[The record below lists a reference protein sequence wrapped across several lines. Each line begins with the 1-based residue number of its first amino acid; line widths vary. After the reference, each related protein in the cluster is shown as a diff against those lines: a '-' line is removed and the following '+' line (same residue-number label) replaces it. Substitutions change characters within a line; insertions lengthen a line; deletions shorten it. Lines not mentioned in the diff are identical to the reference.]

1 MLEKG
6 WDGPPIDVVETAD
19 GLVTV
24 DHTRAAIALEL
35 GMDRIPARIHQP
47 DEPLPVD
54 MIRRARFKA
63 AGGTV
68 AKTWGEAIAIRAGRQ
83 RPPLPSTGTEQVP
96 RLP

>member
-63 AGGTV
+63 ADGTV

-83 RPPLPSTGTEQVP
+83 RPPLPSTGTEHVP